1 MIGIS
6 SVSRQS
12 LMESR
17 FLRQIDYN
25 FSVISGLKSLIYSLN
40 PELRKA
46 YMNKPKGE
54 NILCTVKNTVC
65 KRL

>member
-1 MIGIS
+1 
-6 SVSRQS
+6 
-12 LMESR
+12 MESR